1 MATEEKI
8 RALAYT
14 IWEQE
19 GCPEGKREEHYYRA
33 KQILEEQQ
41 ATSRVN
47 FEPPPPVIN
56 LATTPQEKEKPYT
69 PQESVGEI
77 VLCHINSYS
86 AVSKFVI

>member
-1 MATEEKI
+1 MATEEQI

-33 KQILEEQQ
+33 KQILEEQE
-41 ATSRVN
+41 ASSGVN

-56 LATTPQEKEKPYT
+56 LPPT
-69 PQESVGEI
+69 
-77 VLCHINSYS
+77 
-86 AVSKFVI
+86 